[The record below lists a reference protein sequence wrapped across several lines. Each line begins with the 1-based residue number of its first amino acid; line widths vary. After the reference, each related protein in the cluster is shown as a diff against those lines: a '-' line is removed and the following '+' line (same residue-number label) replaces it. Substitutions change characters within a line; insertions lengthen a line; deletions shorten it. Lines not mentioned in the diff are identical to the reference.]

1 MAMVVGACAPD
12 PDDALSATTTVAG
25 APPVVTYAATGT
37 TDSVLAID
45 NNFIPGT
52 LSVAAGTEVV
62 FDNNGRNAHNV
73 VPADDPTASSWGV
86 LEAAFQPKDAYS
98 YVFTTPGTYIYYCTI
113 HGTSKAGMFGTI
125 VVTAP

>member
-12 PDDALSATTTVAG
+12 PDDALGATTTMAG
-25 APPVVTYAATGT
+25 APPVVTYAANGT

-62 FDNNGRNAHNV
+62 FDNNGRNGHNV

-86 LEAAFQPKDAYS
+86 LDAAFQPKDKYS
-98 YVFTTPGTYIYYCTI
+98 YLFTTPGTYIYYCTI